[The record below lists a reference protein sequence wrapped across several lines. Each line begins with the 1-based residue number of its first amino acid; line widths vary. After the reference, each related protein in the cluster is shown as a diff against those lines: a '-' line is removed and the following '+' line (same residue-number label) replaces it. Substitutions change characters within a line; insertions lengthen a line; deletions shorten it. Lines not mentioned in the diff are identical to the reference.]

1 MDEDGERNW
10 RRPDLTMFSVAVA
23 LLTFQGTVL
32 VTMPGI
38 GLLLWQSQW
47 KVGSYNTSIAAWLT
61 VFCLVRKR
69 ANTLAQTVQSHAKS
83 LLGFFWAE
91 ASTTA
96 PNSPGTA
103 HITMLESLTPARK
116 DAILVWSARYNLSY
130 RIAFSHT

>member
-69 ANTLAQTVQSHAKS
+69 AKHTRPNRAESREEPAGL
-83 LLGFFWAE
+83 LLGGSE
-91 ASTTA
+91 YNRTQLSR
-96 PNSPGTA
+96 NSP
-103 HITMLESLTPARK
+103 
-116 DAILVWSARYNLSY
+116 YNN
-130 RIAFSHT
+130 A